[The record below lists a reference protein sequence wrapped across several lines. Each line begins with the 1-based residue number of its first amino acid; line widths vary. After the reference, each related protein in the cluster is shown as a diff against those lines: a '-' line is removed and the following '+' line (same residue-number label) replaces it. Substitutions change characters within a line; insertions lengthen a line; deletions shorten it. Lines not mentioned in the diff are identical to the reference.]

1 MHTNSITN
9 RKTLKFLMSYVYNFN
24 TFKEITKKQTY
35 MISENFTFIKT
46 DKKLVKL
53 YFNEITVIKGLGNY
67 VVIQTTENKKYIYY
81 KSLKDLIENLPNEF
95 MRVHNSH
102 IVNLTNID
110 VLEDNHIIIKN
121 VKVAVGKSYK
131 ECLNSAINKYML

>member
-1 MHTNSITN
+1 
-9 RKTLKFLMSYVYNFN
+9 
-24 TFKEITKKQTY
+24 

-46 DKKLVKL
+46 DKKLIKL

-67 VVIQTTENKKYIYY
+67 VEILTENKKYIYY
-81 KSLKDLIENLPNEF
+81 KSLKDLIENLPDEF
-95 MRVHNSH
+95 MRVHNSY

-110 VLEDNHIIIKN
+110 ILEDNHIILKN

-131 ECLNSAINKYML
+131 ECLNSSINKYML

>member
-1 MHTNSITN
+1 
-9 RKTLKFLMSYVYNFN
+9 
-24 TFKEITKKQTY
+24 

-53 YFNEITVIKGLGNY
+53 NFNEITVIKGLGNY
-67 VVIQTTENKKYIYY
+67 VEIQTTENKKYIYY

-102 IVNLTNID
+102 IVNSTALYSPEITSCPGQ
-110 VLEDNHIIIKN
+110 L
-121 VKVAVGKSYK
+121 
-131 ECLNSAINKYML
+131 

>member
-1 MHTNSITN
+1 
-9 RKTLKFLMSYVYNFN
+9 
-24 TFKEITKKQTY
+24 

-46 DKKLVKL
+46 DKKLIKL

-67 VVIQTTENKKYIYY
+67 VEILTENKKYIYY
-81 KSLKDLIENLPNEF
+81 KSLKDLIEILPDEF
-95 MRVHNSH
+95 MRVHNSY

-110 VLEDNHIIIKN
+110 ILEDNHIILKN

-131 ECLNSAINKYML
+131 ECLNSSINKYLL

>member
-1 MHTNSITN
+1 
-9 RKTLKFLMSYVYNFN
+9 
-24 TFKEITKKQTY
+24 

-46 DKKLVKL
+46 DKKLIKL

-67 VVIQTTENKKYIYY
+67 DEILTENKKYIYY
-81 KSLKDLIENLPNEF
+81 KSLKDLIENLPDEF
-95 MRVHNSH
+95 MRVHNSY

-110 VLEDNHIIIKN
+110 ILEDNHIILKN

-131 ECLNSAINKYML
+131 ECLNSSINKYML

>member
-1 MHTNSITN
+1 M
-9 RKTLKFLMSYVYNFN
+9 K
-24 TFKEITKKQTY
+24 
-35 MISENFTFIKT
+35 SENFTFIKT

-53 YFNEITVIKGLGNY
+53 YFDEITIIRSLGNY
-67 VVIQTTENKKYIYY
+67 VEILTTENKKYVYY
-81 KSLKDLIENLPNEF
+81 KSLKDLIENLPDEF

-110 VLEDNHIIIKN
+110 ILEDNHIILKN

-131 ECLNSAINKYML
+131 ECLNSSINKFLL